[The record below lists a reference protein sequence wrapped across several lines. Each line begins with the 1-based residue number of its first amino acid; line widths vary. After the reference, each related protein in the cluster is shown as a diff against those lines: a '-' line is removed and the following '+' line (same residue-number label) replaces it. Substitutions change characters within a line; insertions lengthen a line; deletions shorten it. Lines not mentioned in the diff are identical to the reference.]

1 MTTNRA
7 ARRCFFALLLLA
19 AVLMGFVVRP
29 LASALFV
36 AAALAGV
43 LWPLHERLTGK
54 FGGRRYVSAA
64 VWVLAVVVVILGPIV
79 AFSTFAIK
87 EAGDGWRFLS
97 DTLSS
102 EGVHGLLHRLPG
114 PLERLGSR
122 LVQDLPAADPGALAQ
137 QLGVGR
143 AKAASAVGATIS
155 ATTSFLFHAAMA
167 LIAFYFLLMEGDRL
181 VSWIDGL
188 SPLAPGQTRE
198 LLREFRK
205 TSYAV
210 IFSTIIT
217 AGVQAL
223 AALLGYLITHVPHP
237 IFFAGVTFF
246 VAFIPAV
253 GAGAATLAAALLL
266 YITGHAHAALF
277 LAIWALTAVGLID
290 NLVKPLLIK
299 GGLAM
304 HGAVVFFALI
314 GGLAAFGGVGLLL
327 GPLVVAAFL
336 ALIRIYQRDFRS
348 TSFEG

>member
-7 ARRCFFALLLLA
+7 ARRCFFALLLVA
-19 AVLMGFVVRP
+19 AVLMAVVVRP
-29 LASALFV
+29 IASALFLS
-36 AAALAGV
+36 AALAGV
-43 LWPLHERLTGK
+43 LWPLHVRLSAK
-54 FGGRRYVSAA
+54 MWGRRYLSAA
-64 VWVLAVVVVILGPIV
+64 VWVLAVVVVLVGPLV

-87 EAGDGWRFLS
+87 EATEGWRFLS
-97 DTLSS
+97 QALRS
-102 EGVHGLLHRLPG
+102 EGVEGLLHRLPG
-114 PLERLGSR
+114 PVERLAQQ
-122 LVQDLPAADPGALAQ
+122 LVQDLPAADPADLMR
-137 QLGVGR
+137 QLGLEKG
-143 AKAASAVGATIS
+143 KAASAVGATIS
-155 ATTSFLFHAAMA
+155 ATSSFLFHAAMA
-167 LIAFYFLLMEGDRL
+167 LIALYFLLLEGDRL

-217 AGVQAL
+217 AGVQAF
-223 AALLGYLITHVPHP
+223 AALIGYLITHVPHP

-266 YITGHAHAALF
+266 YITGHGHAALF
-277 LAIWALTAVGLID
+277 LAIWALTVVGLID
-290 NLVKPLLIK
+290 NLIKPLLIK
-299 GGLAM
+299 TGLQM

-336 ALIRIYQRDFRS
+336 ALIRIYERDFRPS
-348 TSFEG
+348 PFES